1 MSPPEPASPSTTTP
15 LAGERWPASKVGLL
29 LLAIVAVI
37 IIGAALRAAAVVIV
51 PLVLSFLIALMV
63 APVDHVVHE
72 RMPRRLKW
80 LGHVAAMGV
89 IIVVLAVFAGGVWV
103 AAQRV
108 VAQFPQISEELQ
120 AMAGLAGS
128 GGGAT
133 SGSSSGAGTAAA
145 DIVDDMT
152 GAQDTAADGG
162 GDSQRLALPDFI
174 TQFRGAGGQ
183 LGSRMADW
191 ATGYATS
198 ILGSTGSALGS
209 MVLIF
214 FFVLLMLIEAPAW
227 RTKVSRILASDERD
241 RMLDSFSVIARQMR
255 RYLLVRMILGL
266 ITGALY
272 ATWLWLFDV
281 DLLIVWALLAFLLN
295 FIPTLGSLLA
305 GALPV
310 IYALVQK
317 DFSTALLIGAGI
329 LVIEQV
335 MGNYVDPKVQG
346 RQLSLSPLVVLVVLL
361 IWGWVWGVAG
371 ALLAVPVTMS
381 LVVMFAHVPR
391 LRPVALFLSDERDYH
406 GLDRI
411 ASSD

>member
-1 MSPPEPASPSTTTP
+1 MSRREAANSSTTTP

-29 LLAIVAVI
+29 LLGIVAVI
-37 IIGAALRAAAVVIV
+37 MIGAALREAGVVIV

-63 APVDHVVHE
+63 APVDHVVHA

-89 IIVVLAVFAGGVWV
+89 IIVVLAAFAGGVWV

-120 AMAGLAGS
+120 TMAGLAGTGVDATAGS
-128 GGGAT
+128 G
-133 SGSSSGAGTAAA
+133 GAGTEAA
-145 DIVDDMT
+145 DVVDDMT
-152 GAQDTAADGG
+152 GVRDAATD
-162 GDSQRLALPDFI
+162 DASDPERLALPEFV

-183 LGSRMADW
+183 LGSRLADW

-198 ILGSTGSALGS
+198 ILSSTGSALGS

-227 RTKVSRILASDERD
+227 QTKVSRILAADERD

-255 RYLLVRMILGL
+255 RYLLVRVILGL

-272 ATWLWLFDV
+272 AAWLWLFDV

-295 FIPTLGSLLA
+295 FIPTLGSLIS
-305 GALPV
+305 GALPI

-317 DFSTALLIGAGI
+317 DFSTALLVGAGI
-329 LVIEQV
+329 LMIEQV

-361 IWGWVWGVAG
+361 VWGWVWGVAG
-371 ALLAVPVTMS
+371 ALLAVPLTMS

-391 LRPVALFLSDERDYH
+391 LRPVALFLSDERDYR
-406 GLDRI
+406 GLDRM
-411 ASSD
+411 ASSE